1 MDLQKI
7 KEIFEAIVLGSQ
19 SYMPH
24 GHCYLW
30 QTPLVGLHVVSDSL
44 IAIAYFSIP
53 AMLMYFAYQRRKF
66 LPISIFLMFGAFI
79 ILCGLGH
86 LLEVWTLWYGA
97 YWLAGIE
104 KALTALISCYTAVSL
119 VNLLPQFLSLRSPDE
134 LERIN
139 QQLQQEVSSR
149 ELIAQELAQINQNLE
164 ARIADRTV
172 ELQTKNTQ
180 LMREIQERQS
190 IEQSLARRLACEQI
204 FSKTLQ
210 RVWTTADFE
219 PLFQTLVQDVREFLQ
234 VDRVLI
240 FQLNGDFS
248 GAISTESVSDPSL
261 SLLGQSFTDPCFQ
274 EKHAPLYQ
282 AGRICIIEDIETS
295 PLQECHREFLRSLRV
310 RSNLVIPVLW
320 KSESSDL
327 DWQENLGDQAITPAH
342 FYLWG
347 LLIAQSCQGA
357 RSWDNLEVEALQQ
370 LSLQLGIALRQSKL
384 MNRLQ
389 EELQEKQQ
397 TALALQASEQEA
409 RQQAASLAT
418 TLNQL
423 QATQAQL
430 VQSEKL
436 ASLGK
441 MVGGIAHEI
450 NNPLSFIYGNLTHA
464 REYSHQVFQGLDL
477 YQQHYPNP
485 VDPIAQ
491 WLSEVEF
498 EFLKT
503 DFPKLLTSMKNGA
516 DRIREIVL
524 LLRNFSRLD
533 ESELKSVDIH
543 DGINSTLSILT
554 ERFLESTCGQ
564 VIQSHCAY
572 DRDIPTVECYPGLL
586 NQALFN
592 LFSNALDAIEERCRL
607 QEMFVPMVKVET
619 RLICQQHANGLTLQ
633 RFAQIQ
639 ITDNG
644 SGIDPALADKIF
656 DPFFTTK
663 PIGQGTGMGLA
674 NAYQIIV
681 KRHHGELWYQVNE
694 QGQTQFVVKIPIEQ
708 YFSSPAATER
718 SVSPAMTI
726 DSLSN
731 FAPRI

>member
-134 LERIN
+134 LEKIN

-149 ELIAQELAQINQNLE
+149 QIIAQELAQINQNLE

-261 SLLGQSFTDPCFQ
+261 SLLGQSFVDPCFQ

-282 AGRICIIEDIETS
+282 AGRICMIEDIEVS
-295 PLQECHREFLRSLRV
+295 SLQECHREFLRSLQV
-310 RSNLVIPVLW
+310 RSNLVIPILW
-320 KSESSDL
+320 KSESSHL
-327 DWQENLGDQAITPAH
+327 NRQEGLSDQAITPAT

-357 RSWDNLEVEALQQ
+357 RAWDNLEVEALQQ

-464 REYSHQVFQGLDL
+464 HEYSNQVLQGLDL

-485 VDPIAQ
+485 VAPIAQ

-498 EFLKT
+498 EFLKA

-564 VIQSHCAY
+564 AIQSHCDY

-592 LFSNALDAIEERCRL
+592 LFSNALDAVEERCRL

-718 SVSPAMTI
+718 SVSPALTI
-726 DSLSN
+726 DSLSSS
-731 FAPRI
+731 APRI

>member
-7 KEIFEAIVLGSQ
+7 KEIFEAIVLGNQ

-53 AMLMYFAYQRRKF
+53 AMLTYFAYQRRKF

-97 YWLAGIE
+97 YWLTGIE

-119 VNLLPQFLSLRSPDE
+119 VSLLPQFLSLRSPDE

-240 FQLNGDFS
+240 FQLNSDFS

-261 SLLGQSFTDPCFQ
+261 SLLGQSFVDPCFQ

-282 AGRICIIEDIETS
+282 AGRICMIEDIETS
-295 PLQECHREFLRSLRV
+295 PLKECHREFLRSLRV
-310 RSNLVIPVLW
+310 RSNLVIPILW
-320 KSESSDL
+320 KSESSNL
-327 DWQENLGDQAITPAH
+327 NWQENLGDQPMIPAD

-357 RSWDNLEVEALQQ
+357 RSWDSLEVEALQQ

-384 MNRLQ
+384 MTRLQ

-464 REYSHQVFQGLDL
+464 QEYSNQVFQGLDL

-498 EFLKT
+498 EFLKA
-503 DFPKLLTSMKNGA
+503 DFPKLLISMKNGA

-554 ERFLESTCGQ
+554 DRFLESTCGQ
-564 VIQSHCAY
+564 VIQSHCTY

-607 QEMFVPMVKVET
+607 REVFVPMVKVET
-619 RLICQQHANGLTLQ
+619 QLICQQHLNGLTLQ

-708 YFSSPAATER
+708 YFPNPAATER
-718 SVSPAMTI
+718 SASPALTM
-726 DSLSN
+726 DSLSS

>member
-240 FQLNGDFS
+240 FQLNEDFS
-248 GAISTESVSDPSL
+248 GAISAESVSDPSL

-282 AGRICIIEDIETS
+282 AGRICMIEDIETS

-310 RSNLVIPVLW
+310 RSNLVIPILW

-327 DWQENLGDQAITPAH
+327 DWQENLDDQAITPAH

>member
-240 FQLNGDFS
+240 FQLNEDFS
-248 GAISTESVSDPSL
+248 GAISAESVSDPSL

-347 LLIAQSCQGA
+347 LLIAQSCQRA

-464 REYSHQVFQGLDL
+464 QEYSHQVFQGLDL

>member
-282 AGRICIIEDIETS
+282 AGRICMIEDIEAS

-310 RSNLVIPVLW
+310 RSNLVIPILW

-327 DWQENLGDQAITPAH
+327 DWQENLDDQAITPAH

-464 REYSHQVFQGLDL
+464 QEYSHQVFQGLDL

-503 DFPKLLTSMKNGA
+503 DFPNLLTSMKNGA